1 MITEVRIPNVAE
13 SISEV
18 TIASLLVTSESLVQE
33 NQGIMEIES
42 DKVNQLIYAPISG
55 RIVWSVAEGDVVA
68 VGGIVAKI
76 YDANESVSESTAK
89 ETPVEATVDAEI
101 INFPRSTAHNPP
113 SEGKTFVPLRE
124 KMQEEPQR
132 SGAKNEVRERMSSIR
147 KTISRRLVTAL
158 HESAMLTTFNEIHM
172 TPLMQLRKEKQEAFS
187 SRYNVKL
194 GLMSFFI
201 KAVIEALKAYP
212 RVNAYIDGD
221 EIVYRQ
227 YYDISIAVGTERGLV
242 VPVIRECDKLSS
254 GDIEVKLADLASRA
268 RDGLISLPELEGG
281 SFTITNGGVYGSLLS
296 TPIIN
301 PPQVGILGMHKIE
314 KRPVVID
321 NTIAIADMMYVAF
334 SYDHR
339 IIDGKEAVGFLIKI
353 KDAIEQ
359 PEGLLD
365 F

>member
-18 TIASLLVTSESLVQE
+18 TIASLLVASESLVQE

-42 DKVNQLIYAPISG
+42 EKVNQLIYAPVSG
-55 RIVWSVAEGDVVA
+55 RIIWSVAEGDVVS
-68 VGGIVAKI
+68 VGGVVAQI
-76 YDANESVSESTAK
+76 SDAHESSSVGSMEESPK
-89 ETPVEATVDAEI
+89 DATVDAEI
-101 INFPRSTAHNPP
+101 ICFPRSKAHEPP
-113 SEGKTFVPLRE
+113 AEGKTFVPLRD
-124 KMQEEPQR
+124 KIQNVPQS
-132 SGAKNEVRERMSSIR
+132 SGSKNEVRERMSSIR

-172 TPLMQLRKEKQEAFS
+172 TPLMQLRKERQEAFF

-194 GLMSFFI
+194 GLMSFFV
-201 KAVIEALKAYP
+201 KAVIEGLKSYP

-254 GDIEVKLADLASRA
+254 GDIEMRLADLASRA
-268 RDGLISLPELEGG
+268 RDGLISVPELEGG

-359 PEGLLD
+359 PETLID

>member
-1 MITEVRIPNVAE
+1 MITEVHIPNVAE

-42 DKVNQLIYAPISG
+42 DKVNQLIYAPTSG
-55 RIVWSVAEGDVVA
+55 RIVWSVSEGDVVA
-68 VGGIVAKI
+68 VGGVVAKI
-76 YDANESVSESTAK
+76 YDSNEAVPESAIENTSSSES
-89 ETPVEATVDAEI
+89 VDAEI
-101 INFPRSTAHNPP
+101 ICFPRSKAHEPP
-113 SEGKTFVPLRE
+113 AEGKTFVPLRD
-124 KMQEEPQR
+124 KIQNAPQPAG
-132 SGAKNEVRERMSSIR
+132 SKNEVREHMSSIR
-147 KTISRRLVTAL
+147 KTISRRLVSAL

-172 TPLMQLRKEKQEAFS
+172 TPLMKLRKEKQESFS

-201 KAVIEALKAYP
+201 KAVIEGLKAYP
-212 RVNAYIDGD
+212 RVNAYIEGD

-242 VPVIRECDKLSS
+242 VPVIRDCDKLSS
-254 GDIEVKLADLASRA
+254 GDIEVKLADLAGRA
-268 RDGLISLPELEGG
+268 RDGQISIPELEGG

-314 KRPVVID
+314 KRPVVLD
-321 NTIAIADMMYVAF
+321 NTIVIADMMYVAF

-339 IIDGKEAVGFLIKI
+339 MIDGKEAVGFLIKI

-359 PEGLLD
+359 PETLLD
-365 F
+365 L

>member
-42 DKVNQLIYAPISG
+42 EKVNQLIYAPISG

-76 YDANESVSESTAK
+76 YDANESVSE
-89 ETPVEATVDAEI
+89 TPVEETVDAEI
-101 INFPRSTAHNPP
+101 ICFPRSTVHNPP
-113 SEGKTFVPLRE
+113 AEGKTFVPLRE

-172 TPLMQLRKEKQEAFS
+172 TPLMKLRKEKQEAFS

-201 KAVIEALKAYP
+201 KAVIEALKVYP
-212 RVNAYIDGD
+212 RINAYIDGD
-221 EIVYRQ
+221 DIVYHQ

-254 GDIEVKLADLASRA
+254 GDIEMKLADLANRA

-359 PEGLLD
+359 PERLLD

>member
-1 MITEVRIPNVAE
+1 M
-13 SISEV
+13 
-18 TIASLLVTSESLVQE
+18 
-33 NQGIMEIES
+33 
-42 DKVNQLIYAPISG
+42 
-55 RIVWSVAEGDVVA
+55 
-68 VGGIVAKI
+68 
-76 YDANESVSESTAK
+76 
-89 ETPVEATVDAEI
+89 
-101 INFPRSTAHNPP
+101 
-113 SEGKTFVPLRE
+113 
-124 KMQEEPQR
+124 
-132 SGAKNEVRERMSSIR
+132 
-147 KTISRRLVTAL
+147 
-158 HESAMLTTFNEIHM
+158 
-172 TPLMQLRKEKQEAFS
+172 
-187 SRYNVKL
+187 
-194 GLMSFFI
+194 
-201 KAVIEALKAYP
+201 
-212 RVNAYIDGD
+212 
-221 EIVYRQ
+221 
-227 YYDISIAVGTERGLV
+227 
-242 VPVIRECDKLSS
+242 IRECDKLSS